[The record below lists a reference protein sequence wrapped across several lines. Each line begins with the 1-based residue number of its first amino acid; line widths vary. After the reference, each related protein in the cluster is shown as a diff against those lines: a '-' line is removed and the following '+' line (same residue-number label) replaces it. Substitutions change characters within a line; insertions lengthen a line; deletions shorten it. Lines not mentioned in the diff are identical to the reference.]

1 MQKNPE
7 SLSVLKII
15 RINFLVLIGILL
27 FIEITGQLIF
37 LVKWKHFMFSDPES
51 KYRNLVFRRHPYL
64 AVTLN
69 KNVKAAYA
77 KDQEIITTTEI
88 GTRWT
93 GADLNDTSKIR
104 VACLGGSTTF
114 CTYVNDEDSWPALL
128 QKKLGN
134 KFAVINYGVPGYSTV
149 EAIIQMAL
157 LVPEKKPA
165 IVIFYEGWN
174 DIHNYYEPGS
184 YPDYYKHGM
193 NHFQD
198 ILGRKDHETLFE
210 IFRRNSGFFY
220 VIDNI
225 RERIVKEIKPVLHS
239 TPDKIIDNLYVR
251 NLKTLKSLSLSQN
264 SFPVF
269 IPQIINPEMKRTADS
284 SRYWT
289 RCIDDATF
297 PILMHRFNHL
307 MTQVCGENDSSCCF
321 FGEMETKVEWKQ
333 KDFTEDGHFSKEG
346 NAVFSTMLAAK
357 IKSICGN

>member
-1 MQKNPE
+1 
-7 SLSVLKII
+7 
-15 RINFLVLIGILL
+15 
-27 FIEITGQLIF
+27 
-37 LVKWKHFMFSDPES
+37 MFSDPE
-51 KYRNLVFRRHPYL
+51 KEYRNLIFGRHPYL
-64 AVTLN
+64 SVALN
-69 KNVKAAYA
+69 KNVNAVYA
-77 KDQEIITTTEI
+77 KGQEIITTTEI

-134 KFAVINYGVPGYSTV
+134 KFAVINYGVPGYATI
-149 EAIIQMAL
+149 EAIIQMKL
-157 LVPEKKPA
+157 IVPEKKPS

-174 DIHNYYEPGS
+174 DIHNYFEPGS
-184 YPDYYKHGM
+184 YHNYYKLST

-220 VIDNI
+220 IVDNL
-225 RERIVKEIKPVLHS
+225 RERVVKEIKPVLYT
-239 TPDKIIDNLYVR
+239 TPDKIIDSLYVR
-251 NLKTLKSLSLSQN
+251 NLKTLKSLSLSQK

-289 RCIDDATF
+289 RHIDDAAF
-297 PILMHRFNHL
+297 PNLMHRFNLL
-307 MTQVCGENDSSCCF
+307 MTQVCDNNDSFCCF
-321 FGEMETKVEWKQ
+321 FGEMETKAEWKQ
-333 KDFTEDGHFSKEG
+333 KHFTPDGHFSKEG
-346 NAVFSTMLAAK
+346 NELFSTMLVAK